1 MLEPEPDPTT
11 SDREVEPL
19 LVATTSAT
27 DLNKAIIAERN
38 KEVKQIE
45 EDLVHMSAAQRMLAK
60 IVSEQGQQI
69 DQVASNTEKSSNMLS
84 VANEAL
90 AESEKSANSRRK
102 RNIVIGVVGGV
113 VGLAVVGGTTVSVL
127 KTLNKF

>member
-19 LVATTSAT
+19 LVTTTSAT

-38 KEVKQIE
+38 REVKQIE

-69 DQVASNTEKSSNMLS
+69 DKVASNTEKSSNMLS

-102 RNIVIGVVGGV
+102 RNIAIGVVGGV